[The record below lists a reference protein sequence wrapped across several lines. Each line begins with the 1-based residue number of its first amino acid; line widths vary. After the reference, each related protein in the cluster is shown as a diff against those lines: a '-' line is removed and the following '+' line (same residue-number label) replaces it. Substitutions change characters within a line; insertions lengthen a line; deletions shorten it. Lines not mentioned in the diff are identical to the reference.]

1 MFFAEPLIRPI
12 LLARFNLI
20 LIKITKIRT
29 NSNSN
34 KTHEQDSMW
43 DFAGGEAV
51 KKDIDD
57 DGNYNNDKNDN
68 DDDTNEH
75 DSRHVKD

>member
-12 LLARFNLI
+12 LLAGFNLI
-20 LIKITKIRT
+20 LIKITKIWT

-34 KTHEQDSMW
+34 KVQEQDYLW

-57 DGNYNNDKNDN
+57 DKNYNDDNDN
-68 DDDTNEH
+68 NDDTNEH
-75 DSRHVKD
+75 DSGHAKD